1 MHALQNCVARCSPA
15 VREEFSV
22 PGRTVY
28 VGFDPTADSLHVGNL
43 IGLICLLH
51 FQRMGH
57 RPIAV
62 VRGLGVTRAHAP
74 CKAAMA
80 QQGTLHVWSHKATAG
95 PGNYWFYDSVIL

>member
-1 MHALQNCVARCSPA
+1 MHVTIDVHVLQSWDAHINWTSCCLFPWCTCYSPA

-22 PGRTVY
+22 PGQTVY

-62 VRGLGVTRAHAP
+62 VRGLD
-74 CKAAMA
+74 CQAA
-80 QQGTLHVWSHKATAG
+80 L
-95 PGNYWFYDSVIL
+95 